1 MDKEQFNTLIK
12 EIGTCEDDSQRRGLL
27 AKLQD
32 EMSPNFDKMTELEEN
47 NEKLNKDNES
57 LRSTNMQL
65 FLRVGDHDEKQK
77 DKGLEKEPEKR
88 DFKNLFNDKGE
99 IK

>member
-27 AKLQD
+27 AQLQ
-32 EMSPNFDKMTELEEN
+32 EQMSPNFDRMTELEAS
-47 NEKLNKDNES
+47 NEKLNQDNES

-65 FLRVGDHDEKQK
+65 FLRIGDHDG
-77 DKGLEKEPEKR
+77 DKNKGGETPPEKK
-88 DFKNLFNDKGE
+88 DFKDLFDEKGG